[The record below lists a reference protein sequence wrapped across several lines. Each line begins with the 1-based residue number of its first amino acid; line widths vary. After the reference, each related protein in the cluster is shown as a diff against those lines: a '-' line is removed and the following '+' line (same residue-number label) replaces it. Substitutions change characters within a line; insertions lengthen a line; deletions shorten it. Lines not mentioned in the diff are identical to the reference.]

1 MNRIGTTYL
10 LGKEDREPSHNI
22 HICSHYDQKWKIFS
36 EFHPDYQEKVQ
47 NLVDWKR
54 IFKKLYIWPNWLV
67 PDVTSQDELRR

>member
-1 MNRIGTTYL
+1 MILRGSNQNQIKLVQCYWLSKMKRIGTTYL

-47 NLVDWKR
+47 NLVDWK
-54 IFKKLYIWPNWLV
+54 
-67 PDVTSQDELRR
+67 